1 MRKQTTSISRAK
13 AFVAD
18 GIKGKRKDARSAYES
33 AKILTDARVSMTLL
47 IACLLERLGDYAK
60 SGFAYVGTGYSYGAK
75 NSVPTFYMSIN
86 DVEGFTDPAVM
97 SALEFL
103 TNEFVE
109 GSTQDYPSTMGRS
122 YQFERP
128 DMRVELV
135 VYVKSDSPTCRRVE
149 VGQETQ
155 TVKKYKLVCDG
166 QV

>member
-1 MRKQTTSISRAK
+1 
-13 AFVAD
+13 
-18 GIKGKRKDARSAYES
+18 
-33 AKILTDARVSMTLL
+33 
-47 IACLLERLGDYAK
+47 
-60 SGFAYVGTGYSYGAK
+60 
-75 NSVPTFYMSIN
+75 MSIN
-86 DVEGFTDPAVM
+86 DAEGFTDPAVM

-166 QV
+166 QA